1 MFNGKFGVDPPWYQ
15 ESQIER
21 EVFNLYAMECE
32 GLLPTQQGK
41 ITDQEV
47 EYIESEV
54 AKYGIYGY

>member
-21 EVFNLYAMECE
+21 EAFNLYAMECE

-54 AKYGIYGY
+54 AKYGVYSY

>member
-47 EYIESEV
+47 KYIESEV
-54 AKYGIYGY
+54 AKYGVYGY